1 MKNVI
6 LTLLVYLSYVVMVNA
21 STAINIRKED
31 TLSKRV
37 INGLEIVPIRTKV
50 GCCKELETIHWKL
63 HVPDFD
69 KSFQKFESKYPGYI
83 GESLTHEMVEMLADW
98 KEHIWTEVIPTEI
111 KALLKKCVPSSEE
124 GFILLAY
131 VDKEG
136 CVFEVE
142 FIIMKWDWFLY
153 NKFGTCHPTKLKKM
167 VEDGSMEKIFDVG
180 GKK

>member
-37 INGLEIVPIRTKV
+37 INGLEIVPIRTEV
-50 GCCKELETIHWKL
+50 GCCKELGTIHWKS

-142 FIIMKWDWFLY
+142 FIIMKWNWFLY

-167 VEDGSMEKIFDVG
+167 VEDEYGENF
-180 GKK
+180 

>member
-1 MKNVI
+1 
-6 LTLLVYLSYVVMVNA
+6 
-21 STAINIRKED
+21 
-31 TLSKRV
+31 
-37 INGLEIVPIRTKV
+37 
-50 GCCKELETIHWKL
+50 
-63 HVPDFD
+63 
-69 KSFQKFESKYPGYI
+69 
-83 GESLTHEMVEMLADW
+83 MLADW

-142 FIIMKWDWFLY
+142 FIIMKWNWFLY

-167 VEDGSMEKIFDVG
+167 VEDEYGENF
-180 GKK
+180 

>member
-83 GESLTHEMVEMLADW
+83 GESLTHEMVEMLAAEAVDP
-98 KEHIWTEVIPTEI
+98 EEVSEAMEPAPTFDPTE
-111 KALLKKCVPSSEE
+111 AVQ
-124 GFILLAY
+124 
-131 VDKEG
+131 
-136 CVFEVE
+136 
-142 FIIMKWDWFLY
+142 
-153 NKFGTCHPTKLKKM
+153 
-167 VEDGSMEKIFDVG
+167 
-180 GKK
+180 

>member
-21 STAINIRKED
+21 STAIKIRKED

-83 GESLTHEMVEMLADW
+83 GKSLTHEMVEMLADW
-98 KEHIWTEVIPTEI
+98 KEHVWTEVIPTEI
-111 KALLKKCVPSSEE
+111 
-124 GFILLAY
+124 
-131 VDKEG
+131 
-136 CVFEVE
+136 
-142 FIIMKWDWFLY
+142 
-153 NKFGTCHPTKLKKM
+153 
-167 VEDGSMEKIFDVG
+167 
-180 GKK
+180 